1 MRTNRRFAFA
11 PTLVAAL
18 AAALA
23 IPSVL
28 DAASFEKTI
37 PPPRT
42 ARANL
47 GWASAGC
54 TVRSVGLRNYPN
66 EEDIRKARREDPS
79 DNSWIWWDFHVE
91 NRGDTKCKISIAVE
105 IYDKSGKVVKSSD
118 KTDTVDGHKMDDN
131 IRLSTRMKTL
141 DIVDSPK
148 ARIRAEI
155 VPK

>member
-1 MRTNRRFAFA
+1 VRTNRRLA
-11 PTLVAAL
+11 LVAAA

-23 IPSVL
+23 IPAIL
-28 DAASFEKTI
+28 GAASFEKTI

-42 ARANL
+42 GRANL
-47 GWASAGC
+47 GWASGGC

-66 EEDIRKARREDPS
+66 EEDIRKARREEPN

-91 NRGDTKCKISIAVE
+91 NRGDAKCKIAIAVE

-141 DIVDSPK
+141 DIVDAPK

-155 VPK
+155 GPK